1 MKKKTPVMVGRTKTK
16 EKEIEPQLKNF
27 KNFLYL
33 AWKHLNLPDPTPIQY
48 DIADYLQ
55 NGSKRLVIEAFR
67 GVGKSWITSAFVCHQ
82 LLLNPQRNI
91 LVVSAS
97 KNRADDF
104 STFTQ
109 RLIGEMPILKHLAP
123 RDDQRHSKVS
133 FDVAPARASHAP
145 SVKSL
150 GVTSQLTGSRADLII
165 ADDVESANNSQTQLM
180 RDRLSETIKEFDAII
195 KPEVGRIV
203 FLGTPQTEMSLYNNL
218 EERGFKTR
226 IWTALYP
233 NKIQK
238 VNLGDKLAPKI
249 LEQLAEDKKLEGKPT
264 DPKRFDEVDLMER
277 QASYGRSGFALQ
289 FMLDTTLSDLE
300 KYPLKLNDLICV
312 SGVES
317 WKEAPAKIQ
326 WAGGIEQI
334 KAIDSELPNVG
345 LKGDYWVAP
354 MHMSNEYAPFEGSVM
369 SIDPSGRGQD
379 RTGYAIVKMLHG
391 VLYLTAAG
399 GLKGGYSDQTLE
411 RLSQMAKDNDV
422 NYVVI
427 ESNFGDGMATQLL
440 KPIMSRIHPC
450 SIEEVRHSKQ
460 KELRI
465 IDTLEPVM
473 NQHRLVIS
481 QELVKEDFRDEVDH
495 QLFKQ
500 MTRITKDKG
509 SLRHDDALDALS
521 IAVGYWVERM
531 DRDQVLAFNEHKN
544 DLLQKDLDRFMENAL
559 GRKHQD
565 TRWF

>member
-1 MKKKTPVMVGRTKTK
+1 MNKKTP
-16 EKEIEPQLKNF
+16 EIEPSVKNF

-33 AWKHLNLPDPTPIQY
+33 AWQHLNLPNPTPIQY

-55 NGSKRLVIEAFR
+55 NGSKRIVIEAFR

-109 RLIGEMPILKHLAP
+109 RLISEMPLLNHLKP

-180 RDRLSETIKEFDAII
+180 RDRLGETVKEFDAII

-203 FLGTPQTEMSLYNNL
+203 FLGTPQTEMSLYNDL
-218 EERGFKTR
+218 EERGFQTR
-226 IWTALYP
+226 VWTALYP
-233 NKIQK
+233 TPTQQ
-238 VNLGDKLAPKI
+238 VNLGSKLAPTITEALKK
-249 LEQLAEDKKLEGKPT
+249 DKKLEGKPT
-264 DPKRFDEVDLMER
+264 DPQRFDEVDLMER

-300 KYPLKLNDLICV
+300 KYPLKLNDLVVV
-312 SGVES
+312 SGLS
-317 WKEAPAKIQ
+317 TWKEAPAKIQ
-326 WAGGIEQI
+326 WASSTDQI
-334 KAIDSELPNVG
+334 KNIDSELPNVG
-345 LKGDYWVAP
+345 LKGDYYVAP
-354 MHMSNEYAPFEGSVM
+354 MYMSEEYAPFEGSVM
-369 SIDPSGRGQD
+369 AIDPAGRGAD
-379 RTGYAIVKMLHG
+379 RTGFAVVKMLHG
-391 VLYLTAAG
+391 ILYVTACG
-399 GLKGGYSDQTLE
+399 GLIGGYSDSTLE
-411 RLSQMAKDNDV
+411 ELSTIAKHQNV
-422 NYVVI
+422 NYVVL
-427 ESNFGDGMATQLL
+427 ESNFGDGMATALL
-440 KPIMSRIHPC
+440 KPIMARIHPC

-473 NQHRLVIS
+473 NQHRLVVS
-481 QELVKEDFRDEVDH
+481 QELIKDDFKLDLDH

-509 SLRHDDALDALS
+509 SIRHDDQLDALS
-521 IAVGYWVERM
+521 IAVNYWVERM
-531 DRDQVLAFNEHKN
+531 DRDQELSFNEHKN
-544 DLLQKDLDRFMENAL
+544 DLLRKDLDRFMENAV
-559 GRKHQD
+559 GRKPSNS
-565 TRWF
+565 RWFN

>member
-1 MKKKTPVMVGRTKTK
+1 MNKKTP
-16 EKEIEPQLKNF
+16 EIEPSVKNF

-33 AWKHLNLPDPTPIQY
+33 AWQHLNLPNPTPIQY

-55 NGSKRLVIEAFR
+55 NGSKRIVIEAFR

-109 RLIGEMPILKHLAP
+109 RLISEMPLLNHLKP

-180 RDRLSETIKEFDAII
+180 RDRLGETVKEFDAII

-203 FLGTPQTEMSLYNNL
+203 FLGTPQTEMSLYNDL
-218 EERGFKTR
+218 EERGFQTR
-226 IWTALYP
+226 VWTALYP
-233 NKIQK
+233 TPTQQ
-238 VNLGDKLAPKI
+238 VNLGSKLAPTITEALKK
-249 LEQLAEDKKLEGKPT
+249 DKKLEGKPT
-264 DPKRFDEVDLMER
+264 DPQRFDEVDLMER
-277 QASYGRSGFALQ
+277 EASYGRSGFALQ

-300 KYPLKLNDLICV
+300 KYPLKLNDLVVV
-312 SGVES
+312 SGLS
-317 WKEAPAKIQ
+317 TWKEAPAKIQ
-326 WAGGIEQI
+326 WASSTDQI
-334 KAIDSELPNVG
+334 KNIDSELPNVG
-345 LKGDYWVAP
+345 LKGDYYVAP
-354 MHMSNEYAPFEGSVM
+354 MYLSEEYAPFEGSVM
-369 SIDPSGRGQD
+369 AIDPAGRGAD
-379 RTGYAIVKMLHG
+379 RTGFAVVKMLHG
-391 VLYLTAAG
+391 ILYVTACG
-399 GLKGGYSDQTLE
+399 GLIGGYSDSTLE
-411 RLSQMAKDNDV
+411 ELSTIAKHQNV

-427 ESNFGDGMATQLL
+427 ESNFGDGMATALL
-440 KPIMSRIHPC
+440 KPIMARIHPC

-473 NQHRLVIS
+473 NQHRLVVS
-481 QELVKEDFRDEVDH
+481 QELIKDDFKLDLDH

-509 SLRHDDALDALS
+509 SIRHDDQLDALS
-521 IAVGYWVERM
+521 IAVNYWVERM
-531 DRDQVLAFNEHKN
+531 DRDQELSFNEHKN
-544 DLLQKDLDRFMENAL
+544 DLLRKDLDRFMENAV
-559 GRKHQD
+559 GRKPSNS
-565 TRWF
+565 RWFN